1 MDDYGTQ
8 NNFAFRENKEI
19 KLEYSILESNKVKSR
34 TVNMVV
40 TVLWTETENNSRD
53 EKEAEYVKKNAGILR
68 KLLTEKKKKKQE
80 RYSSL
85 KVT

>member
-19 KLEYSILESNKVKSR
+19 KLEYSILERNKVKSR
-34 TVNMVV
+34 TVNMIV

-53 EKEAEYVKKNAGILR
+53 EKEAEYVKKKCWDIEETSDR
-68 KLLTEKKKKKQE
+68 KKKSKN
-80 RYSSL
+80 
-85 KVT
+85 VTAAWR

>member
-19 KLEYSILESNKVKSR
+19 KLEYSILERNKVKPR
-34 TVNMVV
+34 TVNMIV
-40 TVLWTETENNSRD
+40 TILWTETENNSRD
-53 EKEAEYVKKNAGILR
+53 KKEAEYVKKKCWDIEETSDR
-68 KLLTEKKKKKQE
+68 KKKKQE